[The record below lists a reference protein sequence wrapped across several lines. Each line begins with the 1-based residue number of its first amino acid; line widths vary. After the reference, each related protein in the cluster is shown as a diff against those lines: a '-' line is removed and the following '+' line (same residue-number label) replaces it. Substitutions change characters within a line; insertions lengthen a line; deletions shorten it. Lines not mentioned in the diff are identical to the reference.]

1 MLLTIITTNI
11 FLLSLSYAAMYS
23 YYDDRGVI
31 HYSNQPPEGRVNP
44 HDRNS
49 IRNDQGQILK
59 DTFFYKMG
67 KNDKAERDEII
78 KLRQT
83 LQVTRSESV
92 KESIDRIKAKNPEWV
107 EITGFRNIKFGM
119 DLIDIEKLNYKNIKL
134 DYKAMSGPVSI
145 LKPLIYQS
153 LEIGRKDNSK
163 MVLFHDL
170 PYISRSNQ
178 PLFTDKHIYKLDEL
192 DNPQIFIYT
201 NEKYG
206 IDIIQLD
213 FVLNSVEFS
222 DKILDSIR
230 TKYKQD
236 VSYYIYDDFSKNSE
250 PGKEG
255 FKYETALFN
264 LGSVAYDAVSIF
276 DGEKTVV
283 YIQIF
288 YVSPEI
294 SEKNLKKYLTL
305 KNEQEVKQK
314 KVSLSEDILNDL

>member
-1 MLLTIITTNI
+1 
-11 FLLSLSYAAMYS
+11 
-23 YYDDRGVI
+23 
-31 HYSNQPPEGRVNP
+31 
-44 HDRNS
+44 
-49 IRNDQGQILK
+49 
-59 DTFFYKMG
+59 
-67 KNDKAERDEII
+67 
-78 KLRQT
+78 
-83 LQVTRSESV
+83 
-92 KESIDRIKAKNPEWV
+92 
-107 EITGFRNIKFGM
+107 
-119 DLIDIEKLNYKNIKL
+119 
-134 DYKAMSGPVSI
+134 
-145 LKPLIYQS
+145 
-153 LEIGRKDNSK
+153 